1 MTMSRNVPFISPDQ
15 AGDEL
20 LGRTIATTVQPVA
33 HPLQYS
39 LSDPYKSADG
49 QYNIRSWRVLF
60 EDTRGGLNYDIGPLE
75 TYFQRVK
82 KSSLYTGHY
91 RTVCLPLLTTNATTP
106 DPTTPL
112 FMSSCNFL
120 GQAVVGIAAA
130 NNASLFTETS
140 TTNPAMVAK
149 TYSPGSIINGVTS
162 AVINGT
168 RSLLV
173 LREGGA
179 IQVLS
184 DLASTPTVAGTMN
197 TDTTQA
203 YGVIQVP
210 QFMSPEMRLLIYAGG
225 KIRMLRGTDAI
236 AREPDDMWSNV
247 PNYGYAL
254 GMASLQISAYNRE
267 NRAFWVWPKS
277 TTLSAHMLTKG
288 SESPGHIVH
297 TDEFGR
303 NPSELDV
310 KLPFVYYAALVNG
323 GIACSDGQKVVFHNG
338 MNADVIL
345 DNNYRGFDSDSQVRI
360 RGFYVKEASLYVEEE
375 IQASSSGSA
384 ATVRHILRYD
394 FETASWHQVSGDT
407 TLSGT
412 GAFNI
417 AATGSLP
424 VGASTGYLQTYS
436 DGSWRRKY
444 EPPYGVNPFSLRQV
458 SPGGSG
464 NAQSY
469 ESAGTITWPSLQ
481 LPTIEVWPK
490 VIRRMQ
496 FLGDVDTGGA
506 GAKVS
511 FTLPGLSPAVDF
523 TALLNQASR
532 VRTFAQNNA
541 RFQDLTISATITG
554 SGTATKT
561 PNVVPFVIEG
571 LAYQPT
577 DMDEIRDVR
586 PRRWN
591 P

>member
-1 MTMSRNVPFISPDQ
+1 MSRHVDFISPDQ
-15 AGDEL
+15 SGDKL
-20 LGRTIATTVQPVA
+20 LGRTSATSVQPVS
-33 HPLQYS
+33 HPLQFS
-39 LSDPYKSADG
+39 LGKAYPSSDG
-49 QYNIRSWRVLF
+49 QYNLIPWRLF
-60 EDTRGGLNYDIGPLE
+60 MDDTRGGLNYDIGPLE
-75 TYFQRVK
+75 TYYQRVK

-130 NNASLFTETS
+130 SNAALFAETS
-140 TTNPAMVAK
+140 TTNPVIVAK
-149 TYSPGSIINGVTS
+149 TYSPGSIINAVAS

-168 RSLLV
+168 RSLLIM
-173 LREGGA
+173 REGGV
-179 IQVLS
+179 IQVLT
-184 DLASTPTVAGTMN
+184 DLASTPTVAGSMHA
-197 TDTTQA
+197 DTTQA

-254 GMASLQISAYNRE
+254 GMATLQTANSIE

-277 TTLSAHMLTKG
+277 TSLSAHMLTKG

-303 NPSELDV
+303 NPAELDV

-323 GIACSDGQKVVFHNG
+323 GIVASDGQKVVFHNG
-338 MNADVIL
+338 TNADVIL

-360 RGFYVKEASLYVEEE
+360 RGFYVREPSLYIEEE

-407 TLSGT
+407 TLSTT
-412 GAFNI
+412 GAFGF
-417 AATGSLP
+417 ASATGSLP
-424 VGASTGYLQTYS
+424 VGSSTGYLQTYS

-444 EPPYGVNPFSLRQV
+444 EPPYGINPFSVREV
-458 SPGGSG
+458 DPGGTG

-469 ESAGTITWPSLQ
+469 ENSGTITWPNLQ
-481 LPTIEVWPK
+481 MGGVEVWPK
-490 VIRRMQ
+490 VIRRFQ
-496 FLGDVDTGGA
+496 YLGDVDTGGA
-506 GAKVS
+506 GAKVA
-511 FTLPGLSPAVDF
+511 FTLPGISPTVDF
-523 TALLNQASR
+523 TALINQASR
-532 VRTFAQNNA
+532 IRTFAPNNS
-541 RFQDLTISATITG
+541 RFQDLTISATVTG

-561 PNVVPFVIEG
+561 PNVMPFVVEG
-571 LAYQPT
+571 LAFQPS
-577 DMDEIRDVR
+577 DADELRDTR
-586 PRRWN
+586 PRRWA